1 MAWNNV
7 RRSQGAIAA
16 SALAQ
21 YVVVTPD
28 TSTDN
33 QVFTAGSANVDA
45 IGVVF
50 QATVPTYGYAV
61 NVAIEGEVKCY
72 VAASVGAG
80 ARVSVA
86 SANGAIGP
94 AVYPAAAP
102 SGAAAGRLYSIGR
115 IIDAAAAGDL
125 ATIVLDPREIV

>member
-7 RRSQGAIAA
+7 VRSLDAIAA

-21 YVVVTPD
+21 YVCVTFD
-28 TSTDN
+28 SSTDN

-45 IGVVF
+45 IGVVY

-61 NVAIEGEVKCY
+61 NIAMEGFVKCY

-94 AVYPAAAP
+94 VVYPAAAP
-102 SGAAAGRLYSIGR
+102 SGAAGARSYSIGR
-115 IIDAAAAGDL
+115 ILAAAAAGDL
-125 ATIVLDPREIV
+125 ATIELDPREVV